1 MRPIVLLFFALGVG
15 ACSGSHEPAHDRT
28 TGTAPAMVQHKIIL
42 DVPSLLTLSIDGL
55 NQKIGPHR
63 PVPAGFVDP
72 ILVPLAKQNEQLDS
86 TLLFRHKGLA
96 LVASYDYRT
105 RRVSNLLL
113 LGSDEDKLMA
123 EANLSLNSER
133 YLVLPVF
140 EANHISN
147 IMGVRVI
154 ATQVSQ

>member
-1 MRPIVLLFFALGVG
+1 
-15 ACSGSHEPAHDRT
+15 
-28 TGTAPAMVQHKIIL
+28 MVQHKILL

-55 NQKIGPHR
+55 NRKIGPYQR
-63 PVPAGFVDP
+63 VAPGFVDP
-72 ILVPLAKQNEQLDS
+72 ILVPMAKQNEQVDS
-86 TLLFRHKGLA
+86 TLLFRHKGIE

-113 LGSDEDKLMA
+113 LGSDEDRLMA
-123 EANLSLNSER
+123 EGNLRLNSEQ

-140 EANHISN
+140 ESSRISK

-154 ATQVSQ
+154 ATEASQ